1 MAVAPYRRPVFAPV
15 LRRLSEDRGFIQ
27 VLAGPR
33 QVGKTTV
40 ARQVMDTLD
49 LPSVLAS
56 ADDPAGRDA
65 DWLRAQWDQ
74 GRTRA
79 RAAQPRGALLVLDE
93 IHKVPGW
100 ADLVKLLWDEDTA
113 SELPLRVM
121 LLGSAPLAIQRGL
134 NESLTGRFEL
144 VRVPHWTFGEM
155 RDAFGWELDTYL
167 FYGGYPGAARLVD
180 DPERWRQ
187 YVEDS
192 LIETSISRD
201 ILLLTRVNKPALLRQ
216 VFRLSCDYS
225 AQVLSYQKMLGQ
237 LQEAGNATTVANYLQ
252 LLQGAGMVA
261 GLEKFSGSRVRQRAS
276 SPKLVVLNT
285 GLMTARSG
293 KTLEQARDDPEFWG
307 RLVETSV
314 GAHLVNSAWGTRVEV
329 FHWREGNKEVDYVL
343 RLDQQ
348 VAAIEVT
355 SGRRKGSLPG
365 LRFFAREF
373 DPSRRLLVGGQGM
386 PLEEFLLTN
395 IEALVD

>member
-1 MAVAPYRRPVFAPV
+1 MAIRPYRRPIFASV
-15 LRRLSEDRGFIQ
+15 LKRLSQERGYIQ

-40 ARQVMDTLD
+40 AYQVMEALD
-49 LPSVLAS
+49 LPSALAS

-65 DWLRAQWDQ
+65 EWLLGQWEQ

-79 RAAQPRGALLVLDE
+79 RGAGSRGALLVLDE

-113 SELPLRVM
+113 SGLPLRVM
-121 LLGSAPLAIQRGL
+121 LLGSAPLAVRRGL
-134 NESLTGRFEL
+134 SESLTGRFEL
-144 VRVPHWTFGEM
+144 LRVPHWTMGEM
-155 RDAFGWELDTYL
+155 RDAFGWDLDQYV
-167 FYGGYPGAARLVD
+167 FYGGYPGAARLID

-187 YVEDS
+187 YVQDS

-216 VFRLSCDYS
+216 LFRLACDYS
-225 AQVLSYQKMLGQ
+225 GQVLSYQKMLGQ
-237 LQEAGNATTVANYLQ
+237 LQDAGNATTLANYLQ

-261 GLEKFSGSRVRQRAS
+261 GLEKFSGSRVSQRAS

-293 KTLEQARDDPEFWG
+293 KTLAGARNDPEFWG
-307 RLVETSV
+307 RLVETSA
-314 GAHLVNSAWGTRVEV
+314 GAHLVNGAWGTRAEV
-329 FHWREGNKEVDYVL
+329 FYWREGNKEVDYVL
-343 RLDQQ
+343 RRDQH
-348 VAAIEVT
+348 VTALEVT
-355 SGRRKGSLPG
+355 SGRRKGSLSG
-365 LRFFAREF
+365 LGAFRRAFE
-373 DPSRRLLVGGQGM
+373 PTRRLLVGGQGV
-386 PLEEFLLTN
+386 PLEEFLLT
-395 IEALVD
+395 EVDGMVR